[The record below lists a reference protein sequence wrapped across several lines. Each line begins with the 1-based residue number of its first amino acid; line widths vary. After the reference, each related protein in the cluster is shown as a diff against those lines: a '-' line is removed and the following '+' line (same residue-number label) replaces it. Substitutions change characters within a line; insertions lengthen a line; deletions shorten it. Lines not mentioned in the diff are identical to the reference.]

1 MNPEALVYSRDV
13 NLGAAL
19 SDAINRL
26 KIGSVCASRVGAAL
40 HLLRGRKFPAVI
52 VDCQDR
58 AAATDLFELCR
69 RAGSN
74 KSSVLFAL
82 TDENETAKSWG
93 VTFALKRPV
102 ESDLRVFT
110 TVLRAA
116 HGMILQDFR
125 RYRRIPIGAS
135 AELDNDEHCLQLATV
150 NVSEGGMCVRGE
162 IPGFNKEHM
171 VQFTHPEMN
180 LRFRANS
187 YVVWSRNGHSG
198 LQFRVM
204 SPACRLALGNW
215 LEAH

>member
-1 MNPEALVYSRDV
+1 MSPEALVYSRDE
-13 NLGAAL
+13 NLSAAL
-19 SDAINRL
+19 SDALNRL
-26 KIGSVCASRVGAAL
+26 KIGPVCASRVGAAL
-40 HLLRGRKFPAVI
+40 NLLRGRKFPAVI
-52 VDCQDR
+52 VDCLDR
-58 AAATDLFELCR
+58 TAAADLFELCR
-69 RAGSN
+69 CTGSN

-82 TDENETAKSWG
+82 THENDTARSWG

-102 ESDLRVFT
+102 ELDLRAFT

-135 AELDNDEHCLQLATV
+135 AVLENDEHSLQLATV

-162 IPGFNKEHM
+162 IPGWNKEHT

-180 LRFRANS
+180 LRVRANS

-198 LQFRVM
+198 VQFRVM